1 MVRCKKCSDLLESK
15 HRHDFVTCSCGC
27 VSLDGGLAYRRV
39 MWRGGEYDEVVE
51 NYLELVKPLDIQVT
65 ANISARERD
74 LEQEYYK
81 SLYEKLIEE
90 DEQSSMAKTEDEGE
104 PTLVV

>member
-1 MVRCKKCSDLLESK
+1 
-15 HRHDFVTCSCGC
+15 
-27 VSLDGGLAYRRV
+27 

-81 SLYEKLIEE
+81 LLYDQMIEE
-90 DEQSSMAKTEDEGE
+90 DTGE
-104 PTLVV
+104 PIHE